1 MNHELDESIV
11 DSILTHLIFQTDTL
25 WFFNDQLCRAMPLV
39 FEKQIEQVIIK
50 MIMMMMLIMMIVQE
64 GLPGLRFVPSEE
76 VFMSAEKYPQ

>member
-1 MNHELDESIV
+1 
-11 DSILTHLIFQTDTL
+11 
-25 WFFNDQLCRAMPLV
+25 MPLV

-50 MIMMMMLIMMIVQE
+50 MMMMMMMMVVQE